1 MTESQERAGAD
12 TRTGADGDT
21 TVPALT
27 GTDGDT
33 TVPARAGTDGTPT
46 ARTVGT
52 PTAGAG
58 GDAEAAPA
66 PPSPA
71 FAPDSLVLN
80 RKLPLWYQVSQ
91 SLRASILGRPQDASA
106 RLPTEEQLA
115 AHYGVSVLTMRQAL
129 KELEAEGL
137 ISRHRRRGT
146 FIEPRARRVSPVRL
160 LGSVD
165 AIVAQ
170 QSGEATTVL
179 GHGPTAVPGDLAEFF
194 PDCAEVTCYRRL
206 RRDGQS
212 DEPTNWA
219 ENAVRPDIAARIDVA
234 DLERWPMTKVLR
246 DVVGVRISRITDTV
260 EARLADPVT
269 AELLQVPLLSPIL
282 HYTGV
287 TYDEEGRVV
296 DVARIRYRGDRFSFS
311 VTVEAH

>member
-1 MTESQERAGAD
+1 MTMSRGQAGAD
-12 TRTGADGDT
+12 GREPGEA
-21 TVPALT
+21 
-27 GTDGDT
+27 
-33 TVPARAGTDGTPT
+33 
-46 ARTVGT
+46 
-52 PTAGAG
+52 AGAVT
-58 GDAEAAPA
+58 AAPA
-66 PPSPA
+66 PDAGAGAADPAAPADPAPGPPAPGPPA

-91 SLRASILGRPQDASA
+91 SLRASILGRPQGSPA

-179 GHGPTAVPGDLAEFF
+179 DHGPVPVPGDLAEFF
-194 PDCAEVTCYRRL
+194 PGRAEVACFRRL
-206 RRDGQS
+206 RRDGTS

-219 ENAVRPDIAARIDVA
+219 ENAVLPEIAARIDVA

-296 DVARIRYRGDRFSFS
+296 DVARIRYRGDRFAFS

>member
-1 MTESQERAGAD
+1 MT
-12 TRTGADGDT
+12 
-21 TVPALT
+21 
-27 GTDGDT
+27 
-33 TVPARAGTDGTPT
+33 
-46 ARTVGT
+46 
-52 PTAGAG
+52 
-58 GDAEAAPA
+58 
-66 PPSPA
+66 A

-91 SLRASILGRPQDASA
+91 SLRASILGRSPDASL

-146 FIEPRARRVSPVRL
+146 FIEPSARRGAPVRL

-165 AIVAQ
+165 TIVAQ
-170 QSGEATTVL
+170 QSGERTTVL
-179 GHGPTAVPGDLAEFF
+179 GHARGPVPGELAEYF
-194 PDCAEVTCYRRL
+194 PDVPEVVSYRRL
-206 RRDGQS
+206 RHDGES
-212 DEPTNWA
+212 GEPTNWA
-219 ENAVRPDIAARIDVA
+219 ENAVRPETAAAIEVA

-260 EARLADPVT
+260 EARLADPET

-282 HYTGV
+282 YYTGIV
-287 TYDEEGRVV
+287 YDEGGRVV

-311 VTVEAH
+311 VTLEAH

>member
-1 MTESQERAGAD
+1 MS
-12 TRTGADGDT
+12 
-21 TVPALT
+21 
-27 GTDGDT
+27 
-33 TVPARAGTDGTPT
+33 
-46 ARTVGT
+46 
-52 PTAGAG
+52 
-58 GDAEAAPA
+58 
-66 PPSPA
+66 S

-91 SLRASILGRPQDASA
+91 SLRASILGRRPDDPL

-129 KELEAEGL
+129 KELEEERL

-146 FIEPRARRVSPVRL
+146 FIEPGARRSAPRRL
-160 LGSVD
+160 LGSID

-170 QSGEATTVL
+170 QSGELTTILDHGL
-179 GHGPTAVPGDLAEFF
+179 GPVPGEIADHF
-194 PDCAEVTCYRRL
+194 PGLDEVVTYKRL
-206 RRDGQS
+206 RCDGES
-212 DEPTNWA
+212 GEPTNWA
-219 ENAVRPDIAARIDVA
+219 ENALRPELAAALDLA

-246 DVVGVRISRITDTV
+246 DMVGVKISRVTDTV

-269 AELLQVPLLSPIL
+269 AELLNVPLLSPIL

-287 TYDEEGRVV
+287 TYDEDGLVA

-311 VTVEAH
+311 VTVEAP

>member
-1 MTESQERAGAD
+1 MT
-12 TRTGADGDT
+12 
-21 TVPALT
+21 
-27 GTDGDT
+27 
-33 TVPARAGTDGTPT
+33 
-46 ARTVGT
+46 
-52 PTAGAG
+52 
-58 GDAEAAPA
+58 
-66 PPSPA
+66 A

-91 SLRASILGRPQDASA
+91 SLRASILGRTPDASL

-115 AHYGVSVLTMRQAL
+115 EHYGVSVLTMRQAL
-129 KELEAEGL
+129 KELEGEGL

-146 FIEPRARRVSPVRL
+146 FIEPGALRSTPVRL

-170 QSGEATTVL
+170 QSGDSTTVL
-179 GHGPTAVPGDLAEFF
+179 GHGRTPVAGELLDHF
-194 PDCAEVTCYRRL
+194 PDTSEVVTYRRL
-206 RRDGQS
+206 RRDRESG
-212 DEPTNWA
+212 EPTNWA
-219 ENAVRPDIAARIDVA
+219 ENAVLPEIAEAVDLA

-260 EARLADPVT
+260 EARLADPET

-287 TYDEEGRVV
+287 TYAEDGRVV
-296 DVARIRYRGDRFSFS
+296 DVARIRYRGDRFSFT
-311 VTVEAH
+311 VTVDAH

>member
-1 MTESQERAGAD
+1 MTESHERAGAD
-12 TRTGADGDT
+12 S
-21 TVPALT
+21 
-27 GTDGDT
+27 GT
-33 TVPARAGTDGTPT
+33 
-46 ARTVGT
+46 
-52 PTAGAG
+52 
-58 GDAEAAPA
+58 AEQPGH
-66 PPSPA
+66 PPA

-91 SLRASILGRPQDASA
+91 SLRASILGRSQDASA

-129 KELEAEGL
+129 KELETEGL

-179 GHGPTAVPGDLAEFF
+179 GHGPVPLPGDLAEYF
-194 PDCAEVTCYRRL
+194 PDCGEVTFYRRL
-206 RRDGQS
+206 RRDGES

-219 ENAVRPDIAARIDVA
+219 ENAVRPDIAARIDVT